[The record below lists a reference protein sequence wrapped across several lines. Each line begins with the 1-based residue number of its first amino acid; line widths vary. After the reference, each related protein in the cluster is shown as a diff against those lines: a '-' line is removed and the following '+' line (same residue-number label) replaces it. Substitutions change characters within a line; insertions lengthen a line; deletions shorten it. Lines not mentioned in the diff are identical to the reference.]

1 MKNLDLI
8 AEELFNKIRGRFPSV
23 TIGDSEGKVTNKP
36 NESRFYDF
44 DYVEGDRKLGKVSIS
59 LNDDAVEVMYSSDFV
74 ANEDVITRENWYD
87 FLKELRQFS
96 KKRMLSFDTRNI
108 NKSNLDQR
116 DYKFLATNR
125 SGDQNMNE
133 SKMYGTNKTSYQRIG
148 EARIAI
154 KHTKPVDTESATG
167 RIQNIGAIFIE
178 SPEGER
184 FKYPF
189 KHLNGAR
196 AMARHVAEGGK
207 PFDDFGTHI
216 TGLSEE
222 LSSLKKFK
230 SYVGRSSV
238 MAEGL
243 SGYLLPVNE
252 RLEEIKK
259 TISNLQKESSYKV
272 AFENFEKPVFEE
284 VPNDVAENW
293 VDQLTIKQF
302 NEELKDVFP
311 FVYRLVSEATRAK
324 IVSASDLLGEKDDG
338 VYRAGMEIPQD
349 VDGGILND
357 DPVHVVR
364 SGDTVYSLAKLY
376 GVEVDDVIEV
386 NGLDD
391 KATIRPGDQLIMPGG
406 SEQIGASPFTPGATR
421 GIDPSQNYS
430 PDDLRRL
437 TTGEALEDAFE
448 EMMGQF
454 GDKVNE
460 ADGQDLGDGFQ
471 SIDTTV
477 AGQNMKGVLDT
488 QSGSTIVLNKGI
500 VRSPGKY
507 LVIDKSGKIQSTMQ
521 VGPMTKKALQAAGL
535 DEGNKFTAALAKAKA
550 NDDDEMEVDGKK
562 IPVTEFIL
570 SLYDR
575 ETGQFPKGETAVLT
589 AVEKDYGE
597 QYINPAKAF
606 IEAIN
611 AKFEEF
617 NGYRDPELM
626 DGADDDYKYQPFDD
640 EISDVVRTLTPGSK
654 RRDIGKRKVDTKAP
668 IIDIDDMEFF
678 LDDDVETD
686 ESALQ
691 AHIGRKK
698 YGKDG
703 MAALAQAGRE
713 GASEEELGAIKDK
726 YKKESQDIMRLAGL

>member
-23 TIGDSEGKVTNKP
+23 TIGDGEGKVTNKP
-36 NESRFYDF
+36 VEARFYDF
-44 DYVEGDRKLGKVSIS
+44 DYTEGETKLGRVSVN
-59 LNDDAVEVMYSSDFV
+59 LTDDSIAVMYSNDFV
-74 ANEDVITRENWYD
+74 ANEDVITKENWYN
-87 FLKELRQFS
+87 FLKELRAFS
-96 KKRMLSFDTRNI
+96 KKRLLKFDTRNI

-125 SGDQNMNE
+125 TGDGTMTE
-133 SKMYGTNKTSYQRIG
+133 SKMYGTNKTSYQNVG
-148 EARIAI
+148 QARIAI
-154 KHTKPVDTESATG
+154 KHSKPVNTESAIG
-167 RIQNIGAIFIE
+167 RIQNINKIFIE
-178 SPEGER
+178 SPEGEK
-184 FKYPF
+184 FIYPF
-189 KHLNGAR
+189 RHLNGAR

-207 PFDDFGTHI
+207 PYDEFGKHI

-243 SGYLLPVNE
+243 SGYMLPVNE
-252 RLEEIKK
+252 RLNDIKK
-259 TISNLQKESSYKV
+259 TISSLQKESTYRT
-272 AFENFEKPVFEE
+272 AFENFEQPVLED
-284 VPNDVAENW
+284 VPEDVAENW
-293 VDQLTIKQF
+293 IDQLTIRQF

-311 FVYRLVSEATRAK
+311 FVYRLVSETTKAK
-324 IVSASDLLGEKDDG
+324 IISANDLLGE
-338 VYRAGMEIPQD
+338 AP
-349 VDGGILND
+349 VDNVEVGS
-357 DPVHVVR
+357 PAETYTVQQ
-364 SGDTVYSLAKLY
+364 GDTLYSIARKFQDANFQGADINDAVAEIMEL
-376 GVEVDDVIEV
+376 
-386 NGLDD
+386 NGISDPSSL
-391 KATIRPGDQLIMPGG
+391 
-406 SEQIGASPFTPGATR
+406 QIGQKIEMPYFMGSGPDGATR
-421 GIDPSQNYS
+421 GLPPGGFKKYES
-430 PDDLRRL
+430 
-437 TTGEALEDAFE
+437 ELEDSFE

-454 GDKVNE
+454 SSLE
-460 ADGQDLGDGFQ
+460 E
-471 SIDTTV
+471 
-477 AGQNMKGVLDT
+477 
-488 QSGSTIVLNKGI
+488 
-500 VRSPGKY
+500 
-507 LVIDKSGKIQSTMQ
+507 
-521 VGPMTKKALQAAGL
+521 AAGCSCN
-535 DEGNKFTAALAKAKA
+535 DGGKCTCPSSCTDCNCNESTSEGNKFTAALAKAKA
-550 NDDDEMEVDGKK
+550 NDDDEMEVDGEK

-575 ETGQFPKGETAVLT
+575 NTGQFPKGETAVLT

-626 DGADDDYKYQPFDD
+626 DGTDDDYKYQPFDD

-654 RRDIGKRKVDTKAP
+654 RRDMGKRKVDTKAP

-678 LDDDVETD
+678 LDDDVETG

-703 MAALAQAGRE
+703 MAALSQAGRE

-726 YKKESQDIMRLAGL
+726 YKKESEDLRRLAGL

>member
-23 TIGDSEGKVTNKP
+23 TIGDGEGKVTNKP
-36 NESRFYDF
+36 NEARYYDF
-44 DYVEGDRKLGKVSIS
+44 DYTEGSTKLGRVSIS
-59 LNDDAVEVMYSSDFV
+59 LTDSAVEVMYSNDFV
-74 ANEDVITRENWYD
+74 ANEDVITRENWYS
-87 FLKELRQFS
+87 FLKELRAFS
-96 KKRMLSFDTRNI
+96 KKRLLNFDTRNI

-125 SGDQNMNE
+125 TGDGTMTE
-133 SKMYGTNKTSYQRIG
+133 SKMYGTSKTSYQNVG

-154 KHTKPVDTESATG
+154 KHSKPVNVESVTG
-167 RIQNIGAIFIE
+167 RIQNISAIYVE

-207 PFDDFGTHI
+207 PYDDFGSHI

-222 LSSLKKFK
+222 LASLKKFK
-230 SYVGRSSV
+230 SYMNRSSV

-243 SGYLLPVNE
+243 SGYVLPVNE

-259 TISNLQKESSYKV
+259 TISSLQKESTYRT
-272 AFENFEKPVFEE
+272 AFESFEKPVLED
-284 VPNDVAENW
+284 VPSDVAENW
-293 VDQLTIKQF
+293 IDQLTIKQF

-311 FVYRLVSEATRAK
+311 YVYRLVSEVTKAK
-324 IVSASDLLGEKDDG
+324 TITAEDLLGEGFFGRLMANSVEDWAEEYPEGALGDAS
-338 VYRAGMEIPQD
+338 RAFVAMRQQYKGTEWEAQ
-349 VDGGILND
+349 
-357 DPVHVVR
+357 
-364 SGDTVYSLAKLY
+364 
-376 GVEVDDVIEV
+376 VECRIATFEDFV
-386 NGLDD
+386 NIKERMPMGPNG
-391 KATIRPGDQLIMPGG
+391 RPIMPEEPSAWLEINGNHKCAIAG
-406 SEQIGASPFTPGATR
+406 NNESFEDTLEQS
-421 GIDPSQNYS
+421 
-430 PDDLRRL
+430 
-437 TTGEALEDAFE
+437 FE

-454 GDKVNE
+454 GSKSVAIDEESIDQHVV
-460 ADGQDLGDGFQ
+460 QDLGNGFK
-471 SIDTTV
+471 TV
-477 AGQNMKGVLDT
+477 KVDAFGQTDLIALHDT
-488 QSGSTIVLNKGI
+488 QSGTFMLPNKGY

-507 LVIDKSGKIQSTMQ
+507 IIIKDGQMTTTMKL
-521 VGPMTKKALQAAGL
+521 GPQTQAAWKAGNL
-535 DEGNKFTAALAKAKA
+535 GESIKEAANDCDETCPKSCPDCGGTGDPEKYQAMKKDEGNAYAQAVRQAKMNGKKKG
-550 NDDDEMEVDGKK
+550 DKIDGPDGKEITLEK
-562 IPVTEFIL
+562 QIPVTEFIL
-570 SLYDR
+570 SMYDR

-597 QYINPAKAF
+597 QFINPAKAF

-626 DGADDDYKYQPFDD
+626 D
-640 EISDVVRTLTPGSK
+640 
-654 RRDIGKRKVDTKAP
+654 DI
-668 IIDIDDMEFF
+668 
-678 LDDDVETD
+678 TD

-703 MAALAQAGRE
+703 MAALAQAGRD
-713 GASEEELGAIKDK
+713 GASEEELGRIKDK
-726 YKKESQDIMRLAGL
+726 YKQESEDLRRLAGL

>member
-259 TISNLQKESSYKV
+259 TISNLQKESSYKA

-406 SEQIGASPFTPGATR
+406 SEQIGASPFIPGATR

-454 GDKVNE
+454 SERVVPGQPDGADAQPTVTPDDEVEAQPNE
-460 ADGQDLGDGFQ
+460 NDLGDGFELVD
-471 SIDTTV
+471 IEV
-477 AGQNMKGVLDT
+477 AGRKVKGVLDT
-488 QSGSTIVLNKGI
+488 QSGSTIVINKSI

-507 LVIDKSGKIQSTMQ
+507 IVIDKSGKMTPQMKLGPQTTQAIQ
-521 VGPMTKKALQAAGL
+521 KAGL

-550 NDDDEMEVDGKK
+550 NDNDEMEVDGKK

-654 RRDIGKRKVDTKAP
+654 RRNISKRKVDTKAP

-686 ESALQ
+686 ESAL
-691 AHIGRKK
+691 
-698 YGKDG
+698 
-703 MAALAQAGRE
+703 
-713 GASEEELGAIKDK
+713 KDK